1 MTATDPIC
9 DIPCPALVSPRG
21 PVGLAQRHSKDARP
35 GGSAE
40 RGSRPS
46 AVTTAGVS
54 RECPRRA
61 AHCAFVGQLPVAR
74 SLLPGFRSART
85 RTTGRLRKAW
95 WSCCAAACTC
105 WAWHLGR
112 VDGRGRAG
120 SRYRLLLVVRLAHFR
135 LPSSGCPAVRVAPGP
150 VRTCAAAIATALR
163 RWRRARRREPHGSQR
178 AAEVRDNRRTRPPH
192 DGQNAGLHD

>member
-1 MTATDPIC
+1 M
-9 DIPCPALVSPRG
+9 PAPEGPPSAAQDLPRSPPQESRVNALGGLRIAPSSANFLWLDLLLQHAGARGAGAVRPHAHSLERRG
-21 PVGLAQRHSKDARP
+21 PPDLH
-35 GGSAE
+35 
-40 RGSRPS
+40 
-46 AVTTAGVS
+46 
-54 RECPRRA
+54 
-61 AHCAFVGQLPVAR
+61 
-74 SLLPGFRSART
+74 PGFRSART